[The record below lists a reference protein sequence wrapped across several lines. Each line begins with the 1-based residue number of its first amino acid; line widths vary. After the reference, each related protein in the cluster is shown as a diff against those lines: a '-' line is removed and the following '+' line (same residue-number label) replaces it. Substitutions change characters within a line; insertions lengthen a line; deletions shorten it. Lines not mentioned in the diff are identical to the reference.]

1 MIVKYILYQMQTMM
15 RYNLTDFHNI
25 TFNGFEIK
33 LPEDT
38 LSIISEIAQQ
48 VGSPSYIRTPTFA
61 KKENTISSSSSIKY
75 NSTGAGSESG
85 FKRRKRNKNVESVS
99 DEDWE
104 TIRSFQ
110 ATKIEQ
116 KTGIDSKIDLLR
128 TCLNK
133 LTDKSYNELIE
144 KIVDIFEELVK
155 NDTSDEDMLKVGNSI
170 FDIASNNRFFSKIYA
185 DLYARLIQKFDIMKV
200 IFENSLDTFLELF
213 KTIEYV
219 ESEQDYDRFCKINKD
234 NEKRKALSLFFV
246 NLCTNKIISEEKIV
260 TIACDL
266 MKQVV
271 NFIKESNKKN
281 EVDEITENIA
291 ILYNRTIFEKCSP
304 AVEQKI
310 DGELFI
316 DIIHRLSLCKV
327 KTYPS
332 LSNKSIFKYMDIIDV

>member
-1 MIVKYILYQMQTMM
+1 MQTMM
-15 RYNLTDFHNI
+15 SYNLTDFHNI

-48 VGSPSYIRTPTFA
+48 VGSPTYIRTPIFA
-61 KKENTISSSSSIKY
+61 KKENTSSSVKY
-75 NSTGAGSESG
+75 GLTGSGADPG
-85 FKRRKRNKNVESVS
+85 FKRRKRNKNIESVS

-104 TIRSFQ
+104 TIRTFQ

-116 KTGIDSKIDLLR
+116 KTGVDSKIDLLR

-133 LTDKSYNELIE
+133 LTDKSYDELIGRIME
-144 KIVDIFEELVK
+144 IFEELIK
-155 NDTSDEDMLKVGNSI
+155 NNTSEEDMLKVGNSI
-170 FDIASNNRFFSKIYA
+170 FDIASNNRFFSKMYA
-185 DLYARLIQKFDIMKV
+185 DLYALLINKFEIMKV

-246 NLCTNKIISEEKIV
+246 NLSTNKIISEEKIV

-271 NFIKESNKKN
+271 SLIKENNKKN

-291 ILYNRTIFEKCSP
+291 ILYNKSIFDKCSSD
-304 AVEQKI
+304 VDQKI
-310 DGELFI
+310 DDELFI
-316 DIIHRLSLCKV
+316 DIIRRLSLCKV
-327 KTYPS
+327 KTFPS
-332 LSNKSIFKYMDIIDV
+332 LSNKSIFKYMDMIDM

>member
-1 MIVKYILYQMQTMM
+1 MQTIM

-33 LPEDT
+33 LPEET

-48 VGSPSYIRTPTFA
+48 VGSPTYIRTPTFA
-61 KKENTISSSSSIKY
+61 KKENTMSTASSKY
-75 NSTGAGSESG
+75 GSTGAVGSDSG
-85 FKRRKRNKNVESVS
+85 FKRRKRNKNIESVS

-104 TIRSFQ
+104 SIRTFQ

-116 KTGIDSKIDLLR
+116 KSGIDSKIDLLR

-133 LTDKSYNELIE
+133 LTDKNYNEQIE
-144 KIVDIFEELVK
+144 KIVEIFEELIH
-155 NDTSDEDMLKVGNSI
+155 NDTSEEDILKVGNSI
-170 FDIASNNRFFSKIYA
+170 FDIASNNRFFSKMYA
-185 DLYARLIQKFDIMKV
+185 DLYALLIQKFEIMKT

-219 ESEQDYDRFCKINKD
+219 ESEEDYDRFCKINKD

-271 NFIKESNKKN
+271 KLMKENNKKN

-291 ILYNRTIFEKCSP
+291 ILYNKSIFENCSTE
-304 AVEQKI
+304 VDQKI
-310 DGELFI
+310 GGELFSEI
-316 DIIHRLSLCKV
+316 VHRLSLCTV
-327 KTYPS
+327 KTFPS
-332 LSNKSIFKYMDIIDV
+332 LSNKSIFKYMDMIDM

>member
-1 MIVKYILYQMQTMM
+1 MQTMM
-15 RYNLTDFHNI
+15 SYNLTDFHNI

-48 VGSPSYIRTPTFA
+48 VGSPTYIRTPIFA
-61 KKENTISSSSSIKY
+61 KKENTSSSVKY
-75 NSTGAGSESG
+75 GLTGSGADPG
-85 FKRRKRNKNVESVS
+85 FKRRKRNKNIESVS

-104 TIRSFQ
+104 TIRTFQ

-116 KTGIDSKIDLLR
+116 KTGVDSKIDLLR

-133 LTDKSYNELIE
+133 LTDKSYDELIGRIME
-144 KIVDIFEELVK
+144 IFEELIK
-155 NDTSDEDMLKVGNSI
+155 NNTSEEDMLKVGNSI
-170 FDIASNNRFFSKIYA
+170 FDIASNNRFFSKMYA
-185 DLYARLIQKFDIMKV
+185 DLYALLINKFEIMKV

-271 NFIKESNKKN
+271 SLIKENNKKN

-291 ILYNRTIFEKCSP
+291 ILYNKSIFDKCSSD
-304 AVEQKI
+304 VDQKI
-310 DGELFI
+310 DDELFI
-316 DIIHRLSLCKV
+316 DIIRRLSLCKV
-327 KTYPS
+327 KTFPS
-332 LSNKSIFKYMDIIDV
+332 LSNKSIFKYMDMIDM

>member
-1 MIVKYILYQMQTMM
+1 MQTMM

-48 VGSPSYIRTPTFA
+48 VGSPTYIRTPTFA
-61 KKENTISSSSSIKY
+61 KKENVASSSIKY
-75 NSTGAGSESG
+75 GSSGFTGPDSG
-85 FKRRKRNKNVESVS
+85 FKRRKRNKNVESVN

-116 KTGIDSKIDLLR
+116 KIGIDSKIDLLR

-133 LTDKSYNELIE
+133 LTDKNYDELIE
-144 KIVDIFEELVK
+144 KIVDNFEELVK

-170 FDIASNNRFFSKIYA
+170 FDIASNNRFFSKMYA
-185 DLYARLIQKFDIMKV
+185 DLYALLIKKFEIMKV

-219 ESEQDYDRFCKINKD
+219 ESEPDYDRFCKINKD

-260 TIACDL
+260 TITCDL
-266 MKQVV
+266 MKQVI
-271 NFIKESNKKN
+271 NLIKENNKKN

-291 ILYNRTIFEKCSP
+291 ILYNKTIFEKCSSD
-304 AVEQKI
+304 VDQKI
-310 DGELFI
+310 ENELFI

-332 LSNKSIFKYMDIIDV
+332 LSNKSIFKYMDMIDM

>member
-1 MIVKYILYQMQTMM
+1 MS
-15 RYNLTDFHNI
+15 YNLTDFHNI

-48 VGSPSYIRTPTFA
+48 VGSPTYIRTPIFA
-61 KKENTISSSSSIKY
+61 KKENTSSSVKY
-75 NSTGAGSESG
+75 GLTGSGADPG
-85 FKRRKRNKNVESVS
+85 FKRRKRNKNIESVS

-104 TIRSFQ
+104 TIRTFQ

-116 KTGIDSKIDLLR
+116 KTGVDSKIDLLR

-133 LTDKSYNELIE
+133 LTDKSYDELIGRIME
-144 KIVDIFEELVK
+144 IFEELIK
-155 NDTSDEDMLKVGNSI
+155 NNTSEEDMLKVGNSI
-170 FDIASNNRFFSKIYA
+170 FDIASNNRFFSKMYA
-185 DLYARLIQKFDIMKV
+185 DLYALLINKFEIMKV

-246 NLCTNKIISEEKIV
+246 NLSTNKIISEEKIV

-271 NFIKESNKKN
+271 SLIKENNKKN

-291 ILYNRTIFEKCSP
+291 VLYNKSIFDKCSSD
-304 AVEQKI
+304 VDQKI
-310 DGELFI
+310 DDELFI
-316 DIIHRLSLCKV
+316 DIIRRLSLCKV
-327 KTYPS
+327 KTFPS
-332 LSNKSIFKYMDIIDV
+332 LSNKSIFKYMDMIDM

>member
-1 MIVKYILYQMQTMM
+1 MQTMM
-15 RYNLTDFHNI
+15 IYNLTDFHNI

-48 VGSPSYIRTPTFA
+48 VGSPTYIRTPIFA
-61 KKENTISSSSSIKY
+61 KKENTMLSSSSIKY
-75 NSTGAGSESG
+75 GSTGTGSDSG

-104 TIRSFQ
+104 TIRTFQ

-116 KTGIDSKIDLLR
+116 KSGVDSKIDLLR

-133 LTDKSYNELIE
+133 LTDKSYDEVVERI
-144 KIVDIFEELVK
+144 IGIFEELIK
-155 NDTSDEDMLKVGNSI
+155 NETSDEDMLKVGNSI
-170 FDIASNNRFFSKIYA
+170 FDTASNNRFFSKMYA
-185 DLYARLIQKFDIMKV
+185 DLYALLIQKFEIMKV

-246 NLCTNKIISEEKIV
+246 NLCTNKIISKEKIV
-260 TIACDL
+260 TITCDL

-271 NFIKESNKKN
+271 IFIKESNKKN

-291 ILYNRTIFEKCSP
+291 LLYNKSIFDKCSSTTD
-304 AVEQKI
+304 QKI
-310 DGELFI
+310 NGELFS
-316 DIIHRLSLCKV
+316 DIVHRLSLCKV
-327 KTYPS
+327 KTFPS
-332 LSNKSIFKYMDIIDV
+332 LSNKSIFKYMDMIDM

>member
-1 MIVKYILYQMQTMM
+1 MQTMM
-15 RYNLTDFHNI
+15 SYNLTDFHNI

-48 VGSPSYIRTPTFA
+48 VGSPTYIRTPIFA
-61 KKENTISSSSSIKY
+61 KKENTSSSVKY
-75 NSTGAGSESG
+75 GLTGSGADPG
-85 FKRRKRNKNVESVS
+85 FKRRKRNKNIESVS

-104 TIRSFQ
+104 TIRTFQ

-116 KTGIDSKIDLLR
+116 KTGVDSKIDLLR

-133 LTDKSYNELIE
+133 LTDKSYDELIGRIME
-144 KIVDIFEELVK
+144 IFEELIK
-155 NDTSDEDMLKVGNSI
+155 NNTSEEDMLKVGNSI
-170 FDIASNNRFFSKIYA
+170 FDIASNNRFFSKMYA
-185 DLYARLIQKFDIMKV
+185 DLYALLIKKFEIMKV

-260 TIACDL
+260 TITCDL
-266 MKQVV
+266 MKQVI
-271 NFIKESNKKN
+271 NLIKENNKKN

-291 ILYNRTIFEKCSP
+291 ILYNKTIFEKCSSD
-304 AVEQKI
+304 VDQKI
-310 DGELFI
+310 ENELFI

-332 LSNKSIFKYMDIIDV
+332 LSNKAIFKYMDLIEM

>member
-1 MIVKYILYQMQTMM
+1 MQTMTN
-15 RYNLTDFHNI
+15 YNLSDFHNI

-33 LPEDT
+33 LPEET

-48 VGSPSYIRTPTFA
+48 VGSPTYIRTPIFA
-61 KKENTISSSSSIKY
+61 KKENTMLSSSSIKY
-75 NSTGAGSESG
+75 GSTGSDIG

-104 TIRSFQ
+104 SIRTFQ

-116 KTGIDSKIDLLR
+116 KTGVDSKIDLLR

-133 LTDKSYNELIE
+133 LTDKSYGELIE
-144 KIVDIFEELVK
+144 RIMEIFEELIK

-185 DLYARLIQKFDIMKV
+185 DLYALLIKKFEIMKV

-260 TIACDL
+260 TITCDL

-271 NFIKESNKKN
+271 NLIKENNKKN

-291 ILYNRTIFEKCSP
+291 ILYNKTIFENCSP
-304 AVEQKI
+304 DVEQKI
-310 DGELFI
+310 DGELFT
-316 DIIHRLSLCKV
+316 DIVHRLSLCKV
-327 KTYPS
+327 KTFPS
-332 LSNKSIFKYMDIIDV
+332 LSNKSIFKYMDMIDM